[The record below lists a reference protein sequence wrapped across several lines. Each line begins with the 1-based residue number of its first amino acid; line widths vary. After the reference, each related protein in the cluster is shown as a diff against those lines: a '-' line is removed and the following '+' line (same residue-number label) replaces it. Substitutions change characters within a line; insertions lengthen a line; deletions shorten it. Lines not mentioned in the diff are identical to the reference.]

1 MSVLLTKD
9 LTGISEFKAG
19 DVFVTDKALARM
31 KDEPQF
37 YEFVTGSLA
46 KYIEKDWGDTPFDNK
61 TVNDVSSQ
69 NGGDILAYYIYPRTN
84 EKILIFTRQ
93 SEPCTKILLFSETDN
108 ANDYERN

>member
-1 MSVLLTKD
+1 MNILLARD
-9 LTGISEFKAG
+9 LADISEFEIG
-19 DVFVTDKALARM
+19 DVFVTDKAWAKM

-37 YEFVTGSLA
+37 FDFVTSSLA

-69 NGGDILAYYIYPRTN
+69 NGDDILAYYIYPRTN